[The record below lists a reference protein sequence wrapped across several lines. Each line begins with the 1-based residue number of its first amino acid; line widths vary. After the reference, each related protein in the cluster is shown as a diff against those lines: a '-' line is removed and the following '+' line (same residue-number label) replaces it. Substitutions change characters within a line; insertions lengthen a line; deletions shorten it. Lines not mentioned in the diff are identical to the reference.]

1 MTLDALE
8 KIHPLGGLKMDIV
21 LSMSIFFV
29 IVTMIFIAI
38 GVFLPEW
45 MGITGKRAKK
55 IIEEQQDTSTRSEPS
70 SASEEAKDESD
81 KKPIA

>member
-1 MTLDALE
+1 
-8 KIHPLGGLKMDIV
+8 MDIV

-55 IIEEQQDTSTRSEPS
+55 IIEEQRDTSTHSEPS
-70 SASEEAKDESD
+70 SASEETKKDSD
-81 KKPIA
+81 K